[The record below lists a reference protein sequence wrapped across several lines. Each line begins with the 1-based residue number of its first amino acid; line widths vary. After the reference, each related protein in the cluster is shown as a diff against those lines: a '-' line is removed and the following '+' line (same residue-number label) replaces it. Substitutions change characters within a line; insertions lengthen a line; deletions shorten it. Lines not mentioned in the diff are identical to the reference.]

1 MSRSVSVI
9 GERYGVDMIEMTP
22 TPEMSDSELEAWFGS
37 AGLTVEVVPRCPEPT
52 CEICAPSPLV
62 EAA

>member
-1 MSRSVSVI
+1 MSWSVSVV

-22 TPEMSDSELEAWFGS
+22 TTEMSNSELEAWFGS
-37 AGLTVEVVPRCPEPT
+37 AGLAVEVVPRCPEPT
-52 CEICAPSPLV
+52 CEICAASPLV

>member
-1 MSRSVSVI
+1 
-9 GERYGVDMIEMTP
+9 MIEMTP
-22 TPEMSDSELEAWFGS
+22 NTEMSGSELEAWFGY

>member
-1 MSRSVSVI
+1 
-9 GERYGVDMIEMTP
+9 MIEMTP
-22 TPEMSDSELEAWFGS
+22 NTEMSGSELEAWFGS

-52 CEICAPSPLV
+52 CEICAPSPLL